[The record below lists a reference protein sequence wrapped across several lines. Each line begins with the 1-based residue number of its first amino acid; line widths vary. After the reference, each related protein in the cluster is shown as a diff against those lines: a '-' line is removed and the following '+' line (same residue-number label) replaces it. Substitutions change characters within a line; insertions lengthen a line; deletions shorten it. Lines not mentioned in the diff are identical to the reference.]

1 MSDIATL
8 KKQMEAVTAALKELT
23 LLVKKGSSGSDT
35 ESVSKPKRVLSE
47 GMKAWGSFQKRVATV
62 LKEADV
68 PLKNYAENM
77 QFSSY
82 LKNKNTDYESWDND
96 QILEER
102 ESWVKPEVSKLAA
115 AGKTKRPAS
124 SKSSVASKEEDAEK
138 MVEEMEKMIKEIDAK
153 KAEEKTEKPK
163 KPKKKAEE
171 KEPEE
176 KEFFRELDAVMKD
189 VKPEEKKKSRGR
201 PSKKVEAEPEHY
213 DGDITAFKWKGK
225 MFSKT
230 AFNDVIDED
239 TYSYIGRWDEKTNAI
254 DEKHSMPAY
263 VKKLLAELEEAN
275 A

>member
-8 KKQMEAVTAALKELT
+8 KKQMEVITAALKELT

-35 ESVSKPKRVLSE
+35 ESVAKPKRVLSE

-82 LKNKNTDYESWDND
+82 LKTKNTDYESWDND

-138 MVEEMEKMIKEIDAK
+138 MVDEMEKMIKEIDAK

-176 KEFFRELDAVMKD
+176 EK
-189 VKPEEKKKSRGR
+189 KPEEKKKSRGR
-201 PSKKVEAEPEHY
+201 PSKKAVEAEPEQY

-230 AFNDVIDED
+230 SFNDVIDED

>member
-8 KKQMEAVTAALKELT
+8 KKQMEVVTAALKELT

-35 ESVSKPKRVLSE
+35 ESVTKPKRALSE
-47 GMKAWGSFQKRVATV
+47 GMKAWAGFQKRVATV

-77 QFSSY
+77 QFCSF
-82 LKNKNTDYESWDND
+82 LKSKNTDYESWDND
-96 QILEER
+96 QILEQR

-115 AGKTKRPAS
+115 AGKTKRPSS
-124 SKSSVASKEEDAEK
+124 SKSSVASKFDEEAEK
-138 MVEEMEKMIKEIDAK
+138 VVEEMIKEIDAEKSK
-153 KAEEKTEKPK
+153 KAEEKKPK

-171 KEPEE
+171 VKVEEVKKPEVKPE
-176 KEFFRELDAVMKD
+176 

-201 PSKKVEAEPEHY
+201 PSKKAVEAEPEEY
-213 DGDITAFKWKGK
+213 DGDINAFKWKGK

-230 AFNDVIDED
+230 TFNDVIDED
-239 TYSYIGRWDEKTNAI
+239 TYSYIGRWDEKTNNI
-254 DEKHSMPAY
+254 DEKHPMPAY
-263 VKKLLAELEEAN
+263 VKKLLKELEEAN